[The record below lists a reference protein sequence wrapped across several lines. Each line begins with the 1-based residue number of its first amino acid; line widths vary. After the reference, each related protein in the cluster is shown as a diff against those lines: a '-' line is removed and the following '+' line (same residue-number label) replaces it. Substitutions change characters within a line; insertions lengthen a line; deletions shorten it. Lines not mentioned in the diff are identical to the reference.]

1 LDIKGKAAVVT
12 GSSSDEGIGAAC
24 ARLLAARGC
33 NVVVN
38 YASDKTGG
46 EAIAAECRAKGVE
59 SIAVQADVSKDEDC
73 KRLVQ
78 AAVDRWGRL
87 DVLINNAATTKT
99 IPHKRMDLLDAD
111 EFDPRKWLAKADL
124 SFPSRGYALDDEV
137 EDASPF
143 PSDHHPKA
151 GEATMRQP
159 ADDWHSRRQDG
170 KWAPGGH
177 QPKFRK
183 SDS

>member
-1 LDIKGKAAVVT
+1 MERT
-12 GSSSDEGIGAAC
+12 
-24 ARLLAARGC
+24 R
-33 NVVVN
+33 
-38 YASDKTGG
+38 
-46 EAIAAECRAKGVE
+46 AINQAENW
-59 SIAVQADVSKDEDC
+59 D
-73 KRLVQ
+73 
-78 AAVDRWGRL
+78 
-87 DVLINNAATTKT
+87 
-99 IPHKRMDLLDAD
+99 PDAD